1 MVIKQKRTEWI
12 LKVNCDKEGIEKASQ
27 IINQGGIVV
36 FPTDTVYGIGCN
48 PYNKDSVRKIY
59 DIKSRD
65 ISKPFPVLA
74 YSKEIAERIAF
85 FDEFTKKIVKKFW
98 PGTLTIIL
106 KLTDENL
113 KRSLSVTDKIAIRV
127 PNHKC
132 TLELLKKCNFLVGTS
147 ANISG
152 HSSFTNP
159 DECFNNIQK
168 YDIFVDGGIISSKAE
183 STIIEIENEEIKII
197 REGSLS
203 YEEIL
208 GLWIWSLL
216 VQDILNLKLKK
227 N

>member
-1 MVIKQKRTEWI
+1 MIIKQKRIEWI

-27 IINQGGIVV
+27 IINQGGIAI

-48 PYNKDSVRKIY
+48 PYNSDAVRKIY
-59 DIKSRD
+59 EIKSRD
-65 ISKPFPVLA
+65 ISKPFPVLV
-74 YSKEIAERIAF
+74 YSKEIAEKIAF

-106 KLTDENL
+106 KLTDAEL
-113 KRSLSVTDKIAIRV
+113 KKSLNVTDKIAVRI

-152 HSSFTNP
+152 QSSFTNP
-159 DECFNNIQK
+159 DECFKNIQK
-168 YDIFVDGGIISSKAE
+168 YDVFVDGGIITSKTE
-183 STIIEIENEEIKII
+183 STIIEIENEKIKII

-203 YEEIL
+203 YEEISEL
-208 GLWIWSLL
+208 
-216 VQDILNLKLKK
+216 
-227 N
+227 

>member
-1 MVIKQKRTEWI
+1 M
-12 LKVNCDKEGIEKASQ
+12 KVSCDKEGIEKASQ
-27 IINQGGIVV
+27 IIDQGGIAV
-36 FPTDTVYGIGCN
+36 FPTDTVYGIGCK

-59 DIKSRD
+59 EIKSRD
-65 ISKPFPVLA
+65 TSKPFPVLV
-74 YSKEIAERIAF
+74 YSKEIAEKIAF
-85 FDEFTKKIVKKFW
+85 FDEFTEKIVEKFW

-113 KRSLSVTDKIAIRV
+113 KRSLNVTDKIAIRV
-127 PNHKC
+127 PDHKC

-168 YDIFVDGGIISSKAE
+168 YDIFVDGGIIASKAE
-183 STIIEIENEEIKII
+183 STIIEIENKKIKII

-208 GLWIWSLL
+208 GL
-216 VQDILNLKLKK
+216 
-227 N
+227 

>member
-1 MVIKQKRTEWI
+1 MIIKQKRMEWI

-27 IINQGGIVV
+27 IINQGGIAV

-48 PYNKDSVRKIY
+48 PYNRDSVRKIY
-59 DIKSRD
+59 EIKSRD

-85 FDEFTKKIVKKFW
+85 FDEFTKKIVEKFW
-98 PGTLTIIL
+98 PGALTIIL
-106 KLTDENL
+106 KLTDAEL
-113 KRSLSVTDKIAIRV
+113 RKSLNVTDKIAIRV
-127 PNHKC
+127 PDHKC

-168 YDIFVDGGIISSKAE
+168 YDIFVDGGIIASKTE

-203 YEEIL
+203 YEEISRL
-208 GLWIWSLL
+208 
-216 VQDILNLKLKK
+216 
-227 N
+227 

>member
-1 MVIKQKRTEWI
+1 MI
-12 LKVNCDKEGIEKASQ
+12 LKVNCDEGGIEKASQ
-27 IINQGGIVV
+27 IINQGGIAV

-48 PYNKDSVRKIY
+48 PYNKNSVRKIY
-59 DIKSRD
+59 EIKSRN
-65 ISKPFPVLA
+65 ILNPFPVLV
-74 YSKEIAERIAF
+74 YSKDIAKRIAF
-85 FDEFTKKIVKKFW
+85 FDKIAEKIVERFW
-98 PGTLTIIL
+98 PGPLTIIL

-113 KRSLSVTDKIAIRV
+113 KKSLNLTDKIAVRV

-159 DECFNNIQK
+159 DECFKNIQK
-168 YDIFVDGGIISSKAE
+168 YDVFIDGGIISSKAE

-203 YEEIL
+203 HEEVL
-208 GLWIWSLL
+208 RL
-216 VQDILNLKLKK
+216 
-227 N
+227 

>member
-1 MVIKQKRTEWI
+1 M
-12 LKVNCDKEGIEKASQ
+12 KVSCDKKGIENASQ
-27 IINQGGIVV
+27 IINQGGIAI

-59 DIKSRD
+59 EIKSRD
-65 ISKPFPVLA
+65 TSKPFPVLV
-74 YSKEIAERIAF
+74 YSKDIAEKIVF
-85 FDEFTKKIVKKFW
+85 IDEFTKKIVERFW
-98 PGTLTIIL
+98 PGSLTIIL

-113 KRSLSVTDKIAIRV
+113 KRSLNVTDKIAIRV

-159 DECFNNIQK
+159 DECFKNIQK
-168 YDIFVDGGIISSKAE
+168 YDVFVDGGIITSKTE
-183 STIIEIENEEIKII
+183 STIIEIENEKIKII

-203 YEEIL
+203 YEEISEL
-208 GLWIWSLL
+208 
-216 VQDILNLKLKK
+216 
-227 N
+227 

>member
-1 MVIKQKRTEWI
+1 M
-12 LKVNCDKEGIEKASQ
+12 LKVSCNKEGIEKASQ
-27 IINQGGIVV
+27 IINQGGIAV

-48 PYNKDSVRKIY
+48 PYNKYAVEKIY

-65 ISKPFPVLA
+65 VSKPFPVLV
-74 YSKEIAERIAF
+74 YSKEIAKNIAL
-85 FDEFTKKIVKKFW
+85 FDVFTKRIVERFW
-98 PGTLTIIL
+98 PGPLTVIL
-106 KLTDENL
+106 KLTDGNL
-113 KRSLSVTDKIAIRV
+113 KKSLNLTDKIALRV

-132 TLELLKKCNFLVGTS
+132 TLELLKKCNLLIGTS

-168 YDIFVDGGIISSKAE
+168 YDIFVDGGIISSKSE

-203 YEEIL
+203 CEEIL
-208 GLWIWSLL
+208 EL
-216 VQDILNLKLKK
+216 
-227 N
+227 

>member
-1 MVIKQKRTEWI
+1 M
-12 LKVNCDKEGIEKASQ
+12 KVTCNKEGIEKASQ

-36 FPTDTVYGIGCN
+36 FPTDTVYGIGCD

-59 DIKSRD
+59 EIKSRK
-65 ISKPFPVLA
+65 ISKPFPVLV
-74 YSKEIAERIAF
+74 YSKDIAERIAF
-85 FDEFTKKIVKKFW
+85 FDEFTKKIVERFW
-98 PGTLTIIL
+98 PGPLTVIL

-113 KRSLSVTDKIAIRV
+113 KESLNITDKIAIRV

-159 DECFNNIQK
+159 DECFNNFRK
-168 YDIFVDGGIISSKAE
+168 YDVFVDGGIITSKSE

-197 REGSLS
+197 REGALS
-203 YEEIL
+203 HEEIL
-208 GLWIWSLL
+208 EL
-216 VQDILNLKLKK
+216 
-227 N
+227 

>member
-1 MVIKQKRTEWI
+1 M
-12 LKVNCDKEGIEKASQ
+12 KVSCNKEGIEKASQ
-27 IINQGGIVV
+27 IIDQGGIAV

-59 DIKSRD
+59 EIKSRD
-65 ISKPFPVLA
+65 TSKPFPVLV
-74 YSKEIAERIAF
+74 YSKEIAEKIAF
-85 FDEFTKKIVKKFW
+85 FDEFTKKIVEKFW

-113 KRSLSVTDKIAIRV
+113 KRSLNVTDKIAIRV
-127 PNHKC
+127 PDHKC

-168 YDIFVDGGIISSKAE
+168 YDIFVDGGIITSLGE

-197 REGSLS
+197 RKGSIS
-203 YEEIL
+203 HEEIF
-208 GLWIWSLL
+208 G
-216 VQDILNLKLKK
+216 
-227 N
+227 

>member
-1 MVIKQKRTEWI
+1 MVIKQKRIERV
-12 LKVNCDKEGIEKASQ
+12 LKVTCNKEGIEKASK

-36 FPTDTVYGIGCN
+36 FPTDTVYGIGCD

-59 DIKSRD
+59 EIKSRK
-65 ISKPFPVLA
+65 ISKPFPVLV
-74 YSKEIAERIAF
+74 YSKDIAERIAF
-85 FDEFTKKIVKKFW
+85 FDEFTKKIVERFW
-98 PGTLTIIL
+98 PGPLTIIL

-113 KRSLSVTDKIAIRV
+113 KESLNITDKIAIRV

-159 DECFNNIQK
+159 DECFNNFRK
-168 YDIFVDGGIISSKAE
+168 YDVFVDGGIITSKSE

-203 YEEIL
+203 HEEIL
-208 GLWIWSLL
+208 EL
-216 VQDILNLKLKK
+216 
-227 N
+227 

>member
-1 MVIKQKRTEWI
+1 MVIKQKRTERV

-27 IINQGGIVV
+27 IINQGGIVI

-48 PYNKDSVRKIY
+48 PYNKESVRKIY

-65 ISKPFPVLA
+65 ISKPFPILV
-74 YSKEIAERIAF
+74 YSKEIAEKIVL
-85 FDEFTKKIVKKFW
+85 FDEFTKKIVERHW
-98 PGTLTIIL
+98 PGPLTIIL

-113 KRSLSVTDKIAIRV
+113 KESLNVTDKIAVRI

-132 TLELLKKCNFLVGTS
+132 TLELLKECNFLVGTS

-152 HSSFTNP
+152 HTSFTNP

-168 YDIFVDGGIISSKAE
+168 YDVFVDGGIITSKSE

-208 GLWIWSLL
+208 GL
-216 VQDILNLKLKK
+216 
-227 N
+227 